1 MLMFTSLSPGLSALP
16 YVQAVVASTPP
27 GDFDAGK
34 VGLADLGIKPF
45 VLFVLYMAASAISA
59 STSKLNG
66 SSSAK
71 GATST
76 ATSTV
81 KLSAV
86 KNLFVSYFTEPVTAA
101 SILALALLI
110 CGPFPLSDQWIWG
123 QAMSR
128 LAASCSPAIFL
139 LIGIKLQRPERQH
152 AGLLALMIYRS
163 GLAFIFIS
171 ILSAVRSMRANEVMF
186 WIFICN
192 SAASFLGN
200 MHIVRVSCQ
209 EDQAAHLRFHK
220 LLEVNRGG
228 PQSQAIDD
236 LRNQLDAAAL
246 DLGEAIEQACMI
258 LNQDTLKLNGMGKGV
273 ECAAENQTALQ
284 ELEHLRSAVR
294 SFVPILSLALI
305 TVSFAWTIAL
315 SAVISLVPVEVWD
328 IRPVL
333 PGVGI
338 GMVLMG
344 ATCLKV
350 TCEQRAK
357 RPESDGSEGVPLP
370 VESARRGSIFDEANP
385 DELTVL
391 EAGEVMQQRASF
403 LPAGEQREIEGM
415 ADWSMRQSITH
426 CRQRGSLRSSS
437 SLTASMMM
445 RDCRKT
451 GEMTD
456 KSLEHNRGST
466 ASLQPPTRKRISI
479 DSSGAVGVEVDRQMH
494 RQMHTVSPAT
504 DCSLDANCHLLPN
517 LNTGDVQKLQDMPEH
532 PSHRPGQ
539 DVPDC
544 PTLLT
549 QPAPSMKPSM
559 LTGTETAHQQ
569 TSPQLHPRSI

>member
-1 MLMFTSLSPGLSALP
+1 MKKQTLLHVLGVQQVILNCLLPALLYKGLANMPAGELSVAWQYALIFFAFCFYLALGFIVLNRFLCFATERAEVNTLMLMFTSLSPGLSALP
-16 YVQAVVASTPP
+16 YVEAAVASTPP

-86 KNLFVSYFTEPVTAA
+86 KNLIVSYFTEPVTAA

-200 MHIVRVSCQ
+200 MHIVRVSGQ

-220 LLEVNRGG
+220 LLEVNREG
-228 PQSQAIDD
+228 PQSEAIDD
-236 LRNQLDAAAL
+236 LLHQLDAAAM
-246 DLGEAIEQACMI
+246 DLGEAIEQASMI
-258 LNQDTLKLNGMGKGV
+258 LSQDTLRLNGMGKGA
-273 ECAAENQTALQ
+273 ECVAENQTALQ
-284 ELEHLRSAVR
+284 ELEHLRSAAR
-294 SFVPILSLALI
+294 SFAPVLSLALI
-305 TVSFAWTIAL
+305 TVSFAWTVAL
-315 SAVISLVPVEVWD
+315 SAVISLVPVEVWE

-357 RPESDGSEGVPLP
+357 RPESESVAGVSLP

-391 EAGEVMQQRASF
+391 EAVEVMQQRASF
-403 LPAGEQREIEGM
+403 LPASEQREIE
-415 ADWSMRQSITH
+415 
-426 CRQRGSLRSSS
+426 
-437 SLTASMMM
+437 
-445 RDCRKT
+445 
-451 GEMTD
+451 
-456 KSLEHNRGST
+456 
-466 ASLQPPTRKRISI
+466 
-479 DSSGAVGVEVDRQMH
+479 
-494 RQMHTVSPAT
+494 
-504 DCSLDANCHLLPN
+504 
-517 LNTGDVQKLQDMPEH
+517 
-532 PSHRPGQ
+532 
-539 DVPDC
+539 
-544 PTLLT
+544 
-549 QPAPSMKPSM
+549 
-559 LTGTETAHQQ
+559 
-569 TSPQLHPRSI
+569 